1 MMGMMMTM
9 SRDDRYLIHK
19 LRDFDDDSE
28 GVLTV
33 ARMSAVNVGKV
44 WHYVP
49 DTKKTVHH
57 STFLDFKKACG
68 NEYRLFGNNCVHSVR
83 RMMEL
88 P

>member
-1 MMGMMMTM
+1 MTAM
-9 SRDDRYLIHK
+9 SRDNRYLIHK
-19 LRDFDDDSE
+19 LRDFEDLTE

-44 WHYVP
+44 WHRVP
-49 DTKKTVHH
+49 DTMKTVQR
-57 STFLDFKKACG
+57 STFLDFKNACG
-68 NEYRLFGNNCVHSVR
+68 NEYRFFGNNCVHSVK